1 MRAALYARYSTD
13 LQRPTSIEDQVRLAR
28 ARADSANLEVVAV
41 HSDEGVSGSMP
52 IEQRA
57 GGRALM
63 TDAASA
69 RFDVLILEA
78 LDRFSRNLVDQER
91 VVRRLEFN
99 GVRIIGVLD
108 GYDSATEGREM
119 MRAVR
124 GSFNEQLLRDIAKKT
139 HRGLRGQIAR
149 GYHAGGL
156 SYGYRSVI
164 AGVDAKGEPIGHR
177 LEIEPIEADVVRWI
191 FARYTEGWSCQ
202 RLAADL
208 NGRAVPSPRGGTW
221 AVSAIYG
228 SPNKGS
234 GILNNKLYV
243 GSYVWN
249 RSKWTKDPDS
259 GRRRRM
265 DRPREEWIAEE
276 RPELRILEDEA
287 WRKVRARLARK
298 RLEGGPRGAGAR
310 PQTLFG
316 GMLKC
321 GKCGGAVIA
330 ANARMYGC
338 AARKDRGAVVCVGM
352 YVPREATDAR
362 LLSVV
367 RDELLAPSAI
377 AELQDLISQVLAEHN
392 REDAPATTSARKR
405 LAELEKEIQRLVD
418 GVAAAGWSQSLVER
432 LRAAESERARLRTLA
447 TRKAHGLASINTLQR
462 HCKEILMRL
471 GAELH
476 AGVPRARAALQELLG
491 EVTLTEEAGRVYAG
505 LETRPERLLM
515 AAGGDLE
522 MVAGTDFGFGS
533 RRRIRIT

>member
-41 HSDEGVSGSMP
+41 HSDEGVSGSVP
-52 IEQRA
+52 IERRP

-63 TDAASA
+63 ADAAA
-69 RFDVLILEA
+69 VRFDVLILEA

-99 GVRIIGVLD
+99 GVRIIGVVD

-156 SYGYRSVI
+156 SYGYRSTV
-164 AGVDAKGEPIGHR
+164 AGVDTKGEPIGHR
-177 LEIEPIEADVVRWI
+177 LEVAPIEADVVRWI
-191 FARYTEGWSCQ
+191 FARYAEGWSCQ

-208 NGRAVPSPRGGTW
+208 NTRAVPSPRGGTW
-221 AVSAIYG
+221 AVSALYG

-234 GILNNKLYV
+234 GVLNNELYI
-243 GSYVWN
+243 GRYVWN
-249 RSKWTKDPDS
+249 RSKWMKDPDS
-259 GRRRRM
+259 GRRRRL

-276 RPELRILEDEA
+276 RPELRILQDEA
-287 WRKVRARLARK
+287 WRKVRARLDGK
-298 RLEGGPRGAGAR
+298 RLEGGARGKGAR

-316 GMLKC
+316 GMLRC

-330 ANARMYGC
+330 VNAEKYGC
-338 AARKDRGAVVCVGM
+338 AARKDRGAVVCAGM
-352 YVPREATDAR
+352 YAPRKAVDAR

-367 RDELLAPSAI
+367 REEMLAPGAI
-377 AELQDLISQVLAEHN
+377 AELQALVNQVLAE
-392 REDAPATTSARKR
+392 RDRLDAPAAAGSRKR
-405 LAELEKEIQRLVD
+405 LAELEKEIPRLVD
-418 GVAAAGWSQSLVER
+418 AVAAAGWSQSLGER
-432 LRAAESERARLRTLA
+432 LQAAEGERARLRTLA
-447 TRKAHGLASINTLQR
+447 ARKAPGPGSIDALKL
-462 HCKEILMRL
+462 HYKAILMRL
-471 GAELH
+471 GTELN
-476 AGVPRARAALQELLG
+476 ADVPRARAALQELLG
-491 EVTLTEEAGRVYAG
+491 EVTLTEEAGKVYAG

-515 AAGGDLE
+515 ASGGEYLG
-522 MVAGTDFGFGS
+522 MVAGTCFGTQ
-533 RRRIRIT
+533 RRIRIT